1 MHLISYKKILPISYD
16 VNGNLIDD
24 GDCYTYNAVNQLVQV
39 VSQTGSKESNYY
51 YANGLRAVAQ
61 NNTKVL
67 VHYYS
72 RNNALLNTSDGAQH
86 SSAYLIANN
95 VAVRSVNGNATVLLH
110 NRHGSVI
117 AQLGDKSQFYQYS
130 VYGVQRTEDGG
141 QRTDSGS
148 GSGTLDL
155 AMNPLLYSGYMFDP
169 LTGLYYLKA
178 RDYNPHLRSFI
189 QADSY
194 AFNNQG
200 LINGYFYGNNNPLM
214 GIDPS
219 GHMDIPA
226 IDEHTPLLNMD
237 SQKDTAAEQ
246 KQKGPPVFAL
256 MYHLISF
263 LYQDIDRYN
272 VLIPES
278 QKANPESQKSKPE
291 DPAPGIDILLTLRL
305 VNKNFKI
312 AVDHAVASLTHDMFK
327 NFSDF
332 ISQFIR
338 NLPTKKQLMWAGINL
353 ADDVNFNKL
362 EMSDK
367 EKAQFKSGHRILNKR
382 SEKLAVANNYLKAS
396 IETQREMKQSIL
408 SFHQYYQQTLKNRKH
423 MLGIAVIMVFGMT
436 TLLNIRAIHNSFQ

>member
-1 MHLISYKKILPISYD
+1 MYRD

-24 GDCYTYNAVNQLVQV
+24 GDCYTYNSVNQLVQV

-72 RNNALLNTSDGAQH
+72 RNNALLNTSDGTQH

-95 VAVRSVNGNATVLLH
+95 VAVRSVNGDATVLLH

-148 GSGTLDL
+148 GTLDL
-155 AMNPLLYSGYMFDP
+155 AMNPLRYSGYMFDP

-246 KQKGPPVFAL
+246 EKKAPRPLPEYAL
-256 MYHLISF
+256 MDHQYALMDHLFSF
-263 LYQDIDRYN
+263 YN
-272 VLIPES
+272 RNVEGLQFYRRINLAC
-278 QKANPESQKSKPE
+278 KM
-291 DPAPGIDILLTLRL
+291 
-305 VNKNFKI
+305 